1 MLNRYILSAWLWL
14 CALTTATAQQLF
26 FNLTADEVKI
36 DSVVPVFAY
45 SLPLGD
51 DYADSV
57 YTVSVAYPEY
67 IDMSTADVRR
77 LQQMGADT
85 LPELPQVESTVVVTR
100 KRGALEMTLVPLVKR
115 HGKYQKMVSFMLDVK
130 ARARRRAVRRARAQ
144 APEASTRYAAN
155 SRLAT
160 GKWAKIQVSES
171 GIHQLTEALIKQA
184 GFTDLERVHIYGY
197 GGSLQPDKLDGDYLA
212 STDDLQEVAQC
223 LAGGRRLFRAQGPVS
238 WESATVN
245 ERTRNPYSNYG
256 CYFITQTDSAVQ
268 TVDSATFV
276 SAFYP
281 SADDYHALH
290 EVDNY
295 AWYSTGRDLFED
307 QAIMQGSSASFTI
320 ATPGLD
326 ATAQI
331 TVRLTAGTTSTAQI
345 SVNDSLVGT
354 QSIAVSGAY
363 VHGGAA
369 KATYT
374 IYNIGTTNTVTITTT
389 SGGPVRPDYISATF
403 ATPAPMKALS
413 TAAFPVPEYVYG
425 ITNQNHHADPQ
436 ADMVIII
443 PTSQKLLEQA
453 RRLQAH
459 HEVHDDM
466 TVNIVPA
473 DELYNEYSS
482 GTPDANAYRR
492 YMKMLYDRA
501 GADTTLM
508 PRYLLLMGDGAW
520 DNRMNSSSWS
530 GYSPDD
536 FLLCYE
542 NDDAFTTT
550 GSFVNEGFFCCLD
563 DGEGASPAASDKEDI
578 AVGRY
583 PVRTAAEAEVLVD
596 KTIAYA
602 NNENA
607 GGWQNVA
614 MFMGDDGDE
623 NQHMSDADNVAS
635 LVETLQPAIRVKRV
649 MWDAYTMDATS
660 TGITYPD
667 ATAAIKTQQQE
678 GALIMDY
685 SGHGSEV
692 QLSHEK
698 VLQLADFEGFTNKN
712 LPLWI
717 TASCDIAPFDGQTDN
732 IGETAMLNANGGAVA
747 FIGTTRTVYVDRNR
761 RINRAILRALFTQED
776 GSYVALGEALRLA
789 KNSLISG
796 GADGTDR
803 TINKLQY
810 VLLGDPALR
819 LHIPVAKLVV
829 DSINGTAPGAD
840 TIRLKALSVA
850 TVKGH
855 VEMNGERLTDFNGLL
870 SATVSDAKQLVTC
883 KRNQQSEAE
892 TAFTYYDRNKL
903 YSGTDSVRNGAFEF
917 TFAVT
922 KDISYSDDN
931 GLINLYA
938 VNTDKTLT
946 ANGYTTDFIV
956 GGTASTDGDS
966 IGPRIYC
973 YLNTPSFVNGGDVN
987 TTPYF
992 VATVKDESGINT
1004 SGAGIG
1010 HDMTLVIDDDASKTY
1025 VLNDYFTFDEG
1036 SYTTGQ
1042 VAFSIPALEPGMHT
1056 LKFRAWD
1063 VNNNSATATLSF
1075 NVVSGLAPDL
1085 ISVALSRN
1093 PASETTTF
1101 IINHNMA
1108 GTTLDVDI
1116 DVYDVGGRLM
1126 WSHSES
1132 GASASTTYTVD
1143 WDLVGNNGARLQTGV
1158 YVYRVR
1164 ISNDGST
1171 KASQAQK
1178 LIVAP

>member
-403 ATPAPMKALS
+403 ATPTPMKALS